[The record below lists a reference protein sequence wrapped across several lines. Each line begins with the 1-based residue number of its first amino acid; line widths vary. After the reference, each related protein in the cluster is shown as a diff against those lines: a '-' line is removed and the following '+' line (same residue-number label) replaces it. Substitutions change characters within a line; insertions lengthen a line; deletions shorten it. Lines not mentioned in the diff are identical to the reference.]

1 MITLLFCS
9 RNMINCSLHLYHWE
23 PARYVTRVT
32 SESRVF
38 SRAACILRSTRA
50 VLWMRVVHVCFQ
62 ATVMYLTI
70 YRIKVEVI
78 VVLAVAVVVVVV
90 PFSSYIESRYS
101 SQELS
106 VHFYCQQKKQ
116 FLYKS
121 SSWHF
126 RPVYFNEIST

>member
-1 MITLLFCS
+1 MALLFCS
-9 RNMINCSLHLYHWE
+9 RKMINPVFIFFMEACCH
-23 PARYVTRVT
+23 VTWVT

-62 ATVMYLTI
+62 ASVMYLTI
-70 YRIKVEVI
+70 YSIKVEVI
-78 VVLAVAVVVVVV
+78 VALAVAVVVV